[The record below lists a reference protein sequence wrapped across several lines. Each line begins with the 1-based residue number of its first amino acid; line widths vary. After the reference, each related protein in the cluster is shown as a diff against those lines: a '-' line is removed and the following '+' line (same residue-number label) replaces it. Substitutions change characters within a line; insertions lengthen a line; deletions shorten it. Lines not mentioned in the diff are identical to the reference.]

1 MFYEPKNGHGLPY
14 NPFKA
19 LVSPR
24 PIGWVSTLSETGVVN
39 LAPYS
44 FFNALHDDPPMVMLS
59 FSPAH
64 DRLQKDTLANILKT
78 KEFVSN
84 VVPYALRDAMNV
96 SSANFA
102 EDVDEFERAGLVKA
116 PSQIV
121 RPPRI
126 ADAPAALECRLTKEF
141 SLPGRDGA
149 VGPHIVIGEVVGIH
163 IAESILDNGIV
174 KVERYQPLARL
185 GYGDYAAVSTTFA
198 LKRPLI

>member
-1 MFYEPKNGHGLPY
+1 MFYEPKDGHGLPH

-24 PIGWVSTLSETGVVN
+24 PIGWVSTLSGSGVVN

-64 DRLQKDTLANILKT
+64 DRPGKDTLANILET
-78 KEFVSN
+78 EEYVAH
-84 VVPYALRDAMNV
+84 VTPYAMRDAMNV
-96 SSANFA
+96 SSTNFA
-102 EDVDEFERAGLVKA
+102 PEVDEFERAGLVKA
-116 PSQIV
+116 PANLV

-126 ADAPAALECRLTKEF
+126 ADAPAAFECRLTKEF
-141 SLPGRDGA
+141 ALPGRDGA
-149 VGPHIVIGEVVGIH
+149 TGPHVVIGEVIGIH
-163 IAESILDNGIV
+163 IAESILEDGIV

-185 GYGDYAAVSTTFA
+185 GYRDYAAVTETFG
-198 LKRPLI
+198 LTRPAV